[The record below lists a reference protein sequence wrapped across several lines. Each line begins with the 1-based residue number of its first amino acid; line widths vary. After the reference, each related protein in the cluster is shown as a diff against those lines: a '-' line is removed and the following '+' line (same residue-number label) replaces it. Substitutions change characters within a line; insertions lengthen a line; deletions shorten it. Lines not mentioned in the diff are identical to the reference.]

1 VSTAP
6 RAYPPAI
13 LLMGPTA
20 SGKTDLAVEL
30 VRRFP
35 LEIVSVDS
43 ALVYRE
49 MDIGTAKPGPEV
61 LAEAP
66 HRLIDLI
73 DPVASYSAAQFR
85 EDALREMAQITE
97 AGRVPLLVG
106 GTMLYFRALEQGLSE
121 LPQADAAL
129 RAEIEAEAQR
139 LGWQALHAEL
149 AEVDPAA
156 AARIHPN
163 DPQRLQRA
171 LEVYRLSGV
180 PLSELQRRRRVGA
193 FPYRPLRLA
202 LLPADRERLHERIA
216 LRFENML
223 AQGLINEVA
232 HLYERDDLD
241 LSCSSMRAVGYRQVW
256 RYLDGEYDRE
266 EMIRLAVVATRQLAK
281 RQMTWLRGDDGL
293 ETLNADAL
301 ELSRICERVEN
312 YLRDEADDGPGDSGR
327 VIL

>member
-1 VSTAP
+1 MSAAP
-6 RAYPPAI
+6 RACPPAI

-73 DPVASYSAAQFR
+73 DPAASYSAAQFR
-85 EDALREMAQITE
+85 EDALREMAQITD

-129 RAEIEAEAQR
+129 RAEIESEARQR
-139 LGWQALHAEL
+139 GWQALHEEL
-149 AEVDPAA
+149 AEVDPPA

-180 PLSELQRRRRVGA
+180 PMSELQRRRSDAA
-193 FPYRPLRLA
+193 FPYRALRFA
-202 LLPADRERLHERIA
+202 LLPSDRERLHQRIA

-232 HLYERDDLD
+232 HLYERGDLD
-241 LSCSSMRAVGYRQVW
+241 LSRSSMRAVGYRQVW
-256 RYLDGEYDRE
+256 RYLAGEYDRE
-266 EMIRLAVVATRQLAK
+266 EMVRQAVVATRQLAK

-293 ETLNADAL
+293 QMLNADAL

-312 YLRDEADDGPGDSGR
+312 YLRDEAEAGR
-327 VIL
+327 GIQDA